1 MSDDRRAET
10 RSEDEFS
17 RQVRPA
23 LPRRRVPPPRE
34 PAPERP
40 SDESPSADALGRVRG
55 EIAELTK
62 LTARVSEAMVLLDD
76 KTSTLA
82 GLVRGQREQGA
93 DLALQVESLGAAVR
107 ADHASVETQMAGVQQ
122 TMRRLEEGLVP
133 AIEAKVDTA
142 VTELL
147 AALDHELSEQY
158 ERSVTQSQEVGEALA
173 ELRARGPE
181 DAAVL
186 RKAVAEL
193 GRALRKQMVEERARF
208 DERQQAM
215 EESIRELLA
224 EVAALR
230 RRIPLRAG
238 DQELSAEERERLAV
252 SIARLVLADTP
263 ATSQPR
269 QARGARQPRGG

>member
-1 MSDDRRAET
+1 MSDDRRADA
-10 RSEDEFS
+10 RSEDEFA

-34 PAPERP
+34 PTPERLT
-40 SDESPSADALGRVRG
+40 DESSSAEALARVRG
-55 EIAELTK
+55 EIGELTK
-62 LTARVSEAMVLLDD
+62 LTARVGEAMTLLDD

-93 DLALQVESLGAAVR
+93 DLAFHVENLAAAIRV
-107 ADHASVETQMAGVQQ
+107 DHAAVETQMVSVVQ
-122 TMRRLEEGLVP
+122 TLRRLEESLVP
-133 AIEAKVDTA
+133 TIEAKVDAA
-142 VTELL
+142 VTDLL

-158 ERSVTQSQEVGEALA
+158 ERSVKQSQEVGEALA

-181 DAAVL
+181 DASAL
-186 RKAVAEL
+186 RKSMAEV
-193 GRALRKQMVEERARF
+193 GRGLRKQMAEERERF
-208 DERQQAM
+208 DQRQQAM

-238 DQELSAEERERLAV
+238 DQDLSAEERERLAV
-252 SIARLVLADTP
+252 SIARIVLAETP
-263 ATSQPR
+263 AGSRPR
-269 QARGARQPRGG
+269 KAQGSRQPRGG